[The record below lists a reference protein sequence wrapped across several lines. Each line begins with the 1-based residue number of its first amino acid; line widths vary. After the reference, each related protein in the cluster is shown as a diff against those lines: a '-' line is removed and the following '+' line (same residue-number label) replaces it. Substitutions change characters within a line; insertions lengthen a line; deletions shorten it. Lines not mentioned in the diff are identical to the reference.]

1 MSNKGTNILNRLFF
15 VSGCMF
21 VFALLIIF
29 KLINI
34 QFTQGEAYRSLAEER
49 AIKDVVIE
57 ANRGNIYSTNGNLL
71 ATSVPKYDIR
81 IDLAAPSNNNFEM
94 LVKGLCDSLLAFN
107 QTNSQY
113 WIGNEEITEVTEQ
126 IEKRIRKARD
136 NKNRYF
142 LLARNLGYNDY
153 LRFRTFPLLNMGAFK
168 GGLIVE
174 QFTKRDYPLGA
185 IAQRSIGYERKDD
198 QGHITRVGIDGAF
211 GKKYLSGID
220 GKRLKQSIGKGQWKP
235 IEDFNRI
242 EPKDGYDIYTTIDVN
257 IQDIAHHALLEQLE
271 IYNADHGS
279 VIVMETKT
287 GEIKAISNLGRNT
300 RGNYYERLN
309 YAVGESHEPGS
320 TFKLMALAVAL
331 DDQRVDTTTIVDTK
345 NGVLSFYGKK
355 VRDSKKGGYGKISLA
370 KAFEVSS
377 NTGLVSAIYKSYKD
391 SPNDF
396 IDGLYR
402 MNLNDSLGLPIL
414 GEGKSIIPDPRIKNG
429 RWSGIALQWMAYGYG
444 VSLTPMQTLTFY
456 NAIANDGKMVK
467 PRFLKEVKSIDK
479 TIEVFETEVINPQIC
494 KPETVSKLQAL
505 LENVVKKSH
514 GTGHELFLNN
524 FSMAGKT
531 GTCQKDYSKSSKLN
545 YISTFSGYFPAE
557 NPRYSCIVVIHE
569 PDKDLGYYGAD
580 VSGPVFKKIA
590 QKIYTDLPIIDMVN
604 DIELKSKEVKDQYE
618 EYFNIAEEYN
628 NIMPNLIGMPAMD
641 AISIL
646 ENMNVC
652 VQLLGRGNVINQSV
666 KRGVKVEEK
675 STVILELL

>member
-1 MSNKGTNILNRLFF
+1 MSNKDTNILNRLYF

-34 QFTQGEAYRSLAEER
+34 QFNQGEVYRSLAEKR
-49 AIKDVVIE
+49 TIKNVVIP

-81 IDLAAPSNNNFEM
+81 IDLITPSDNNFEM
-94 LVKGLCDSLLAFN
+94 LVEGLCDSLSAFN
-107 QTNSQY
+107 HTNSYY
-113 WIGNEEITEVTEQ
+113 WMGMRDKPEELEM
-126 IEKRIRKARD
+126 RMRKARD

-153 LRFRTFPLLNMGAFK
+153 LRFRTFPLLNLGAFK

-198 QGHITRVGIDGAF
+198 QGYITRVGIDGAF
-211 GKKYLSGID
+211 GEKYLSGIN

-235 IEDFNRI
+235 IEDFNRT

-300 RGNYYERLN
+300 QGNYYERLN
-309 YAVGESHEPGS
+309 YAIGESHEPGS

-345 NGVLSFYGKK
+345 NGILSFYGKK
-355 VRDSKKGGYGKISLA
+355 VRDSKKGGYGKISVA
-370 KAFEVSS
+370 RAFEVSS

-391 SPNDF
+391 SPHDF

-467 PRFLKEVKSIDK
+467 PRFLKEVKSINR

-494 KPETVSKLQAL
+494 KPETVNKLQAL

-524 FSMAGKT
+524 FSIAGKT
-531 GTCQKDYSKSSKLN
+531 GTCQKDYSNPSKLN
-545 YISTFSGYFPAE
+545 YISTFSGYFPAD

-590 QKIYTDLPIIDMVN
+590 QKIYTDVPIIDTIN
-604 DIELKSKEVKDQYE
+604 NIELKSKEVKDQYE
-618 EYFNIAEEYN
+618 EYFNIANKYKST
-628 NIMPNLIGMPAMD
+628 MPNLIGMPAMD
-641 AISIL
+641 AIAIL
-646 ENMNVC
+646 ENMNIY
-652 VQLLGRGNVINQSV
+652 VQLIGSGNVIKQSV
-666 KRGVKVEEK
+666 KTGVKVIEK
-675 STVILELL
+675 STVILELS